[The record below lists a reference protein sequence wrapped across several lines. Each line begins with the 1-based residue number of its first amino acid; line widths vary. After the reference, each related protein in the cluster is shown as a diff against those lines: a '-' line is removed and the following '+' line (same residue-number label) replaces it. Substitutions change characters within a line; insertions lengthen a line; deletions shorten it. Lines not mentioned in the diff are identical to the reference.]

1 MGYPPMT
8 DAVDDRTIAYDVGG
22 SVMNINNTHNEND
35 DNVFHPDDMKFH
47 ISWDWLMPVVLKCKE
62 SVDYCSDDNALE
74 YHNTEDEMLSQLSI
88 EDTYQA
94 VVKFIKIYNNDT
106 I

>member
-74 YHNTEDEMLSQLSI
+74 YHNIEDEMLSQLSI